1 MENVPPPAHE
11 LALIDQELARLD
23 TRRGQLLAR
32 RAYLLSAT
40 ARPAQT
46 VRPVTAEPSPPA
58 GVQNV
63 LLLLGGVL
71 LAVAA
76 IAFTLVS
83 WGHMGIG
90 GRAAVL
96 TGVTALALAAPV
108 PLLRRGLR
116 STAEAVAA
124 LGLVLTVLDAYALYR
139 VALPDTDGL
148 GYTAAATAVLAVLW
162 AGYGT
167 ALPALRGPLPAAVL
181 TAQLP
186 LPLWALATG
195 ATPLTIA
202 WALLVTA
209 ALDTVAALWAGSRTV
224 RAFAGATAWVAA
236 SGALLASGT
245 LSVLAETPAEAFR
258 PAVLLLAAAALGLF
272 VARRAGGVALAC
284 AVVAGLAGVT
294 AAGGVIRTA
303 VPEDWAVPGYLLCGV
318 ALLAAV
324 RTRLARP
331 VVRGLTWAAGAVLG
345 MSVLWAL
352 PSVGVALLGGLARVP
367 EIWTGTPAVSWPYQP
382 AAPVVLLVAAGA
394 LTAWA
399 YRPLPDAWGEENS
412 LRTPALCGA
421 VALGWAGV
429 LVLPLVLAPA
439 YPVTVAVP
447 LLLTAALL
455 APAVHP
461 RIPADSPVSVTAL
474 CCAGLGSAG
483 GALLSL
489 GTRPATV
496 TALAVLT
503 ALFAAATVGAVRA
516 GSRRAVSA
524 ALACTAVGYATALVA
539 ASSAAAGLPA
549 EHTAVT
555 LLVVPAA
562 AALLSARPRTRP
574 VAMPV
579 EITAAGAALL
589 AVALAS
595 RQGPVLALVLAL
607 CGVIA
612 AGTAIRPERRKA
624 AGYAAAAL
632 FVLATWVRLAASE
645 VSVPEAYTL
654 PVTVPALAVGLLRS
668 RRDPAASSWTAYGP
682 GLAATL
688 LPSLLAAWG
697 DTHWARPLLLG
708 LAALALTLAGA
719 RLSLQAP
726 LLLGGTVLAL
736 VALHELAPYVVQVV
750 DALPR
755 WLPPALAGLLLLAT
769 GATYEQR
776 LKDARRLRRSLNRM
790 R

>member
-23 TRRGQLLAR
+23 ARRGQLLAR
-32 RAYLLSAT
+32 RAVLLSPP
-40 ARPAQT
+40 ARPAAT
-46 VRPVTAEPSPPA
+46 VRPVAPESSPPTSA
-58 GVQNV
+58 QNV

-108 PLLRRGLR
+108 ALLRRDLR

-124 LGLVLTVLDAYALYR
+124 LGLVLTALDAYALYR
-139 VALPDTDGL
+139 VAFPGADGL
-148 GYTAAATAVLAVLW
+148 GYTAAATAVLAALW
-162 AGYGT
+162 TGYGT
-167 ALPALRGPLPAAVL
+167 ALPALRGPLPVAVL

-195 ATPLTIA
+195 DTPSAVA

-209 ALDTVAALWAGSRTV
+209 ALDTTAALWAGSRTV
-224 RAFAGATAWVAA
+224 RAFAGPAAWVTA
-236 SGALLASGT
+236 SGALLTGGA
-245 LSVLAETPAEAFR
+245 LSVLAETPAEALR
-258 PAVLLLAAAALGLF
+258 PAALLLAAAALGLF
-272 VARRAGGVALAC
+272 VAHRAGGTAFAC

-294 AAGGVIRTA
+294 AAGGVIRTI

-318 ALLAAV
+318 TLLAVV

-331 VVRGLTWAAGAVLG
+331 VVRGLTWAAAAVLG
-345 MSVLWAL
+345 TSVLWAL
-352 PSVGVALLGGLARVP
+352 PSVGVALLGGLGRVP
-367 EIWTGTPAVSWPYQP
+367 EIWTGTPTVPLPYQP

-394 LTAWA
+394 LTAWG
-399 YRPLPDAWGEENS
+399 YRPLPDARGEENG

-439 YPVTVAVP
+439 YPVAVAVP
-447 LLLTAALL
+447 LLLTAVLL
-455 APAVHP
+455 VAAVHP
-461 RIPADSPVSVTAL
+461 RIPAGPPVAVTAL
-474 CCAGLGSAG
+474 CCAGPGSVG

-489 GTRPATV
+489 ATRPATV

-503 ALFAAATVGAVRA
+503 ALFAAAAVAAVRT
-516 GSRRAVSA
+516 GIRQAVSA

-549 EHTAVT
+549 EHTAVI

-562 AALLSARPRTRP
+562 VALLSARPGVRP
-574 VAMPV
+574 VASPV
-579 EITAAGAALL
+579 EIAAAGAALL

-595 RQGPVLALVLAL
+595 GRAPVLALVLAL

-624 AGYAAAAL
+624 AGYTAAAL

-654 PVTVPALAVGLLRS
+654 PVTVPALVVGLLRS

-755 WLPPALAGLLLLAT
+755 WLPPALAGLLLLAV

-776 LKDARRLRRSLNRM
+776 LKDARRLRESLGRM